1 MKASSDKILVWDI
14 PTRVFHWTLVLCF
27 AVAWLSAESER
38 WRLVHVTAGYTMV
51 GLVGFRL
58 VWGFIGTR
66 YARFRSF
73 VTGPVPVIEYVKS
86 AMAKKPKNY
95 VGHNPLGAMAVSLL
109 LFLIMGLG
117 LTGYVLYNDLPWF
130 KAEDVHEV
138 LANTMLLVVIIH
150 VCGVILSSWLHREN
164 LVRAMVTGYKLG
176 DKREGI
182 QSHWMVLG
190 IFIISSCLLF
200 WMYQFVFIR

>member
-1 MKASSDKILVWDI
+1 MKAGNGKILVWDF

-27 AVAWLSAESER
+27 AAAWLSAESER

-73 VTGPVPVIEYVKS
+73 VTGPVPVVAYVKS
-86 AMAKKPKNY
+86 AITKSSKHY
-95 VGHNPLGAMAVSLL
+95 VGHNPLGAMAILFM

-117 LTGYVLYNDLPWF
+117 LTGYVLYNDLTWF
-130 KAEDVHEV
+130 KAENVHEV
-138 LANTMLLVVIIH
+138 LANIMFLVVMIH
-150 VCGVILSSWLHREN
+150 VCGVISSSWLHREN
-164 LVRAMVTGYKLG
+164 LVRAMMTGYKLG
-176 DKREGI
+176 DKRDGI
-182 QSHWMVLG
+182 QGHWMTLG
-190 IFIISSCLLF
+190 IFIILSSLLF
-200 WMYQFVFIR
+200 WLYQFVFIR

>member
-1 MKASSDKILVWDI
+1 
-14 PTRVFHWTLVLCF
+14 
-27 AVAWLSAESER
+27 
-38 WRLVHVTAGYTMV
+38 
-51 GLVGFRL
+51 
-58 VWGFIGTR
+58 
-66 YARFRSF
+66 
-73 VTGPVPVIEYVKS
+73 
-86 AMAKKPKNY
+86 
-95 VGHNPLGAMAVSLL
+95 
-109 LFLIMGLG
+109 MGLG
-117 LTGYVLYNDLPWF
+117 LTGYVLYNDLTWF

-138 LANTMLLVVIIH
+138 LANTMLLLVIIH

-164 LVRAMVTGYKLG
+164 LVRAMVTGCKLG